1 MKKTLISL
9 LALTLLLTA
18 CADDDTTTTSG
29 ATRAEV
35 TEVEFLYLESLPVQ
49 VRAVVRGNL
58 PTPCHGLSP
67 SSPERPADPRVVVE
81 VTLTPPA
88 ADVVCAQV
96 ITPFE
101 ITIDLGSFAAGDW
114 TLVLNGVEYSFTV

>member
-1 MKKTLISL
+1 MKKTLISM

-58 PTPCHGLSP
+58 PTPCHSLSP
-67 SSPERPADPRVVVE
+67 SDPSEPANGKVIVELTLIAPPADIS
-81 VTLTPPA
+81 
-88 ADVVCAQV
+88 CAQV
-96 ITPFE
+96 IEPYET
-101 ITIDLGSFAAGDW
+101 TIDLGSFAAGNW
-114 TLVLNGVEYSFTV
+114 TLILNGVEYSFTV